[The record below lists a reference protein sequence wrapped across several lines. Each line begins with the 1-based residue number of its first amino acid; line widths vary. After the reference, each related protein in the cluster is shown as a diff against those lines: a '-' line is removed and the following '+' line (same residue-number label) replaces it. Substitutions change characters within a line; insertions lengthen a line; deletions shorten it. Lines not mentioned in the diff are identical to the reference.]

1 MRVVRGTH
9 KHTEDCAEAVARS
22 GIGEVYFTD
31 PLATRQTIAR
41 AIESGGVHVAL
52 DDSSRAAGL
61 IWVAEDGAFGSF
73 PYLRLIAVR
82 EDLRGQGVGSALL
95 DYFEEQGFARR
106 PKVFLLVSDVN
117 TRAQELYRRRGYVQV
132 GAIPDMFLQGIAELI
147 MMKVR
152 P

>member
-1 MRVVRGTH
+1 MPGAPEH
-9 KHTEDCAEAVARS
+9 IEDCVEAVADS
-22 GIGEVYFTD
+22 EIGEVYFTD
-31 PLATRQTIAR
+31 RDAIRETIQR
-41 AIESGGVHVAL
+41 AIASGGVHVAL

-61 IWVAEDGAFGSF
+61 IWVAESGAFGSF

-82 EDLRGQGVGSALL
+82 EDMRGRGVGSALL

-106 PKVFLLVSDVN
+106 RMVFLLVSDFN
-117 TRAQELYRRRGYVQV
+117 TRAQALYRRRGYVQV
-132 GAIPDMFLQGIAELI
+132 GAIPDMFIEGVAELI